1 MSPTRAWREPPP
13 RMKPRIRQLL
23 DALQNKGSNP
33 TTSGPRCLALKT
45 YLIEEGDCSSLKVA
59 IAHLAQDFIPRSYE
73 AFSRNPERALIA
85 LGDVMAILNALQEH
99 CLQSQCY
106 DIIAERWTG
115 IMQWLL
121 FLGGYGE
128 RLQKKNG
135 IQGFTAMFLQEAFF
149 RGRPCRDEL
158 MHHPSSLKY
167 LMLLLTRLDHRT
179 GKYLYE
185 CEGGSECSILWLL
198 GLYLESDDTLDAL
211 LSHIKTSPP
220 ESRRSL
226 VSAIVARPMQISA
239 TAYIDRLDLLNSAA
253 KSIRI
258 LCIFGS
264 KIMRDHAL
272 SRKFFHRNL
281 FGELGKALFT
291 LADMVNRG
299 VQPGRMLCWETLS
312 TCLSSVTD
320 PMSKMAR
327 IERQSFS
334 AAHTA
339 DLPLILSTLLE
350 PGMVSCAIYAFKYIK
365 MNKRDFGKTGI
376 DRLME
381 HILRDFAAH
390 MAVSRIARAATASPY
405 PGLEDGLRGD
415 GGWENVV
422 RGIPWAAAAAQSVFD
437 ARRGIHVDVCDNLKH
452 SARYGSSD
460 SDYSVRKCSR
470 CECVVYC
477 SRECQKEDWDEG
489 HKHECG
495 SLRLDEGYKLI
506 SSIQCEIRRDQ
517 LTFVEH
523 LANERLPLILPSN
536 SVTHRH
542 DPSKTD
548 KDGTLDD
555 VSLPSE
561 PEATVVLLDATMP
574 DSIRSKLHHPIS
586 AHANAIWRQIN
597 GIWDGR
603 VQRLVQRAGER
614 PEETILVETVFEHN
628 YPAATYVLGE
638 MRFDPAA
645 SRVTKLKVVNSVFR
659 MGLWDRF
666 SSPAS

>member
-1 MSPTRAWREPPP
+1 MSPTRAWREPMNTAPP

-73 AFSRNPERALIA
+73 SFSRAPERALIA
-85 LGDVMAILNALQEH
+85 LGDVMAILNALQDH
-99 CLQSQCY
+99 CLQAQCY

-198 GLYLESDDTLDAL
+198 GLYLESDDTLAAF
-211 LSHIKTSPP
+211 LSHITP

-226 VSAIVARPMQISA
+226 VSAIVARPMQIAA
-239 TAYIDRLDLLNSAA
+239 TAYIDKLDLLNSAA
-253 KSIRI
+253 KSVRI
-258 LCIFGS
+258 LCIFAS
-264 KIMRDHAL
+264 KLTREPAL

-299 VQPGRMLCWETLS
+299 AQPGRMLCWETLS

-327 IERQSFS
+327 IELQSFS
-334 AAHTA
+334 AADTA
-339 DLPLILSTLLE
+339 NLPLILSTLLE
-350 PGMVSCAIYAFKYIK
+350 PGMVSCAIHAFKYIK

-390 MAVSRIARAATASPY
+390 MAVSRIARAATAGPY
-405 PGLEDGLRGD
+405 PGLGLWWMGEYCHISMRVSLLIAFRKR
-415 GGWENVV
+415 NF
-422 RGIPWAAAAAQSVFD
+422 SVF
-437 ARRGIHVDVCDNLKH
+437 
-452 SARYGSSD
+452 S
-460 SDYSVRKCSR
+460 
-470 CECVVYC
+470 
-477 SRECQKEDWDEG
+477 
-489 HKHECG
+489 
-495 SLRLDEGYKLI
+495 
-506 SSIQCEIRRDQ
+506 
-517 LTFVEH
+517 
-523 LANERLPLILPSN
+523 
-536 SVTHRH
+536 
-542 DPSKTD
+542 
-548 KDGTLDD
+548 
-555 VSLPSE
+555 
-561 PEATVVLLDATMP
+561 
-574 DSIRSKLHHPIS
+574 
-586 AHANAIWRQIN
+586 
-597 GIWDGR
+597 
-603 VQRLVQRAGER
+603 
-614 PEETILVETVFEHN
+614 
-628 YPAATYVLGE
+628 
-638 MRFDPAA
+638 
-645 SRVTKLKVVNSVFR
+645 
-659 MGLWDRF
+659 
-666 SSPAS
+666 